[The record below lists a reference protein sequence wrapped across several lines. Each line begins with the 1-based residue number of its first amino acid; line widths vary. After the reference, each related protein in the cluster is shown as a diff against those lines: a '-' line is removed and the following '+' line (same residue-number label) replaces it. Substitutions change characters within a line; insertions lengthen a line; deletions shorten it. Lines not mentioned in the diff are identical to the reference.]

1 MAEYKCYVSKHAA
14 LLDFLYPLS
23 TWTTFEPPKTS
34 KCSLPKMELP
44 EQKEMERG
52 LSHFGLIHAKN
63 FTEIAMKIQDK
74 QNPEKIQILYILQH

>member
-1 MAEYKCYVSKHAA
+1 
-14 LLDFLYPLS
+14 
-23 TWTTFEPPKTS
+23 
-34 KCSLPKMELP
+34 MELP

-52 LSHFGLIHAKN
+52 LSHFCLIHAKN

>member
-1 MAEYKCYVSKHAA
+1 
-14 LLDFLYPLS
+14 
-23 TWTTFEPPKTS
+23 
-34 KCSLPKMELP
+34 MELP